1 MAQPNS
7 KPKQSM
13 QRGAKLLLASLSV
26 ATTLSGWAWLTRS
39 ELLDANPSEP
49 IQADEAVTQYVD
61 IPPQALNGTSSV
73 MLAAL
78 PTRALPNLAKLPVR
92 GLRQVGDA
100 TAVPPEVAQTQG
112 QPQAPR
118 DRNGGGGQNANA
130 PQNNPSASEPKQP
143 APQKPEPPPK
153 PKRKTKSSK

>member
-1 MAQPNS
+1 
-7 KPKQSM
+7 M

-26 ATTLSGWAWLTRS
+26 ATTLSGWAWLTHG
-39 ELLDANPSEP
+39 ELLDANQSETNV
-49 IQADEAVTQYVD
+49 ADESLSQYVD
-61 IPPQALNGTSSV
+61 VPPQALNGASSAS
-73 MLAAL
+73 LAAL

-100 TAVPPEVAQTQG
+100 TAVPPDVAQTQG
-112 QPQAPR
+112 EPQAPR
-118 DRNGGGGQNANA
+118 DRNGGGQNANA
-130 PQNNPSASEPKQP
+130 PQNNASVSEPKQP